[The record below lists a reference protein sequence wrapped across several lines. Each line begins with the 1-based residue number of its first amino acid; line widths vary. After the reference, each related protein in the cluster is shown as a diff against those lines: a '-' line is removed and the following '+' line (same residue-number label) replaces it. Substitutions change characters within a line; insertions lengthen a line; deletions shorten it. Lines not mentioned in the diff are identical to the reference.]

1 MIMKIDKT
9 VRLLLSLLRM
19 YVGCGEG
26 NDIGKQT
33 QQQWIDV
40 MHLAER
46 QGVSAIVF
54 QSVKKL
60 PEEVKPDIRVMM
72 TWMKDE
78 QESELFWQRAL
89 ALREKLQQMLDETS
103 EDCVLLIMKG
113 TDIAQ
118 KYYPS
123 PWLRYS
129 TDVDLVAYLDEVLQN
144 NGFFPDEGGNDKHEV
159 YHIDGITVENHNRLL
174 DECLGET
181 TDEEALL
188 NSILKRKRKIDAEFY
203 YNYLPLHTITHYI
216 GKGLSLRHMLDW
228 YLFRKNDG
236 ASFSGGYYAAALDE
250 VCKALFEN
258 EDENS
263 LRGLAK
269 DLFLF
274 VTFRKRYI
282 LRPKG
287 KDVLRHPVRFLQY
300 VNQQIVKYKN
310 VDSRQRTYMWHS
322 LLSKF
327 LKGR

>member
-1 MIMKIDKT
+1 M
-9 VRLLLSLLRM
+9 
-19 YVGCGEG
+19 
-26 NDIGKQT
+26 
-33 QQQWIDV
+33 
-40 MHLAER
+40 
-46 QGVSAIVF
+46 
-54 QSVKKL
+54 
-60 PEEVKPDIRVMM
+60 
-72 TWMKDE
+72 
-78 QESELFWQRAL
+78 
-89 ALREKLQQMLDETS
+89 
-103 EDCVLLIMKG
+103 
-113 TDIAQ
+113 
-118 KYYPS
+118 
-123 PWLRYS
+123 
-129 TDVDLVAYLDEVLQN
+129 QN

-159 YHIDGITVENHNRLL
+159 YHIDGITVENHNSLL

-216 GKGLSLRHMLDW
+216 SKGLSLRHMLDW

-236 ASFSGGYYAAALDE
+236 ALFSGGYYAMAMDE
-250 VCKALFEN
+250 VCKVVFEN
-258 EDENS
+258 EDKKS
-263 LRGLAK
+263 LSGLAK

-274 VTFRKRYI
+274 VTFQKRYI

-287 KDVLRHPVRFLQY
+287 KDVLRHPMKFLQY

>member
-1 MIMKIDKT
+1 MDKT
-9 VRLLLSLLRM
+9 TQILLSLLRI
-19 YVGCGEG
+19 YIG
-26 NDIGKQT
+26 NEESIAIQKQT

-60 PEEVKPDIRVMM
+60 PKEVKPDIRVMM

-78 QESELFWQRAL
+78 QEGELFWRRTL
-89 ALREKLQQMLDETS
+89 ALREKLQQMLDESS

-113 TDIAQ
+113 ADIAQ

-129 TDVDLVAYLDEVLQN
+129 TDVDLVSYLDEVLQN

-159 YHIDGITVENHNRLL
+159 YHIDGITVENHNSLL

-216 GKGLSLRHMLDW
+216 SKGLSLRHMLDW

-236 ASFSGGYYAAALDE
+236 ALFSGGYYAMAMDE
-250 VCKALFEN
+250 VCKVVFEN
-258 EDENS
+258 EDEKS
-263 LRGLAK
+263 LSGLAK

-274 VTFRKRYI
+274 VTFQKRYI

-287 KDVLRHPVRFLQY
+287 KDVLRHSMKFCNML
-300 VNQQIVKYKN
+300 I
-310 VDSRQRTYMWHS
+310 SR
-322 LLSKF
+322 LLSIKTLIADNALICGILCYQNF
-327 LKGR
+327 

>member
-1 MIMKIDKT
+1 MKMDNTTQI
-9 VRLLLSLLRM
+9 LLSLLRI
-19 YVGCGEG
+19 YIG
-26 NDIGKQT
+26 NEKSVAIQKQT

-46 QGVSAIVF
+46 QGVSAIAF
-54 QSVKKL
+54 QSVKML
-60 PEEVKPDIRVMM
+60 SEEVKPDIRVMM

-78 QESELFWQRAL
+78 QEGELFWRRTL
-89 ALREKLQQMLDETS
+89 ALREKLQQMLDESS
-103 EDCVLLIMKG
+103 EDCELLILKG
-113 TDIAQ
+113 ADIAQ

-236 ASFSGGYYAAALDE
+236 ALFSGGYYAMAMDE
-250 VCKALFEN
+250 VCKVVFEN
-258 EDENS
+258 EDKKS
-263 LRGLAK
+263 LSGLAK

-274 VTFRKRYI
+274 VTFQKRYI

-287 KDVLRHPVRFLQY
+287 KDVLRHPMKFLQY

>member
-1 MIMKIDKT
+1 
-9 VRLLLSLLRM
+9 
-19 YVGCGEG
+19 
-26 NDIGKQT
+26 
-33 QQQWIDV
+33 
-40 MHLAER
+40 
-46 QGVSAIVF
+46 
-54 QSVKKL
+54 
-60 PEEVKPDIRVMM
+60 
-72 TWMKDE
+72 
-78 QESELFWQRAL
+78 
-89 ALREKLQQMLDETS
+89 MLDESS
-103 EDCVLLIMKG
+103 EDCELLILKG
-113 TDIAQ
+113 ADIAQ

-129 TDVDLVAYLDEVLQN
+129 TDVDLVSYLDEVLQN

-159 YHIDGITVENHNRLL
+159 YHIDGITVENHNSLL

-216 GKGLSLRHMLDW
+216 SKGLSLRHMLDW

-236 ASFSGGYYAAALDE
+236 ALFSGGYYAMAMDE
-250 VCKALFEN
+250 VCKVVFEN
-258 EDENS
+258 EDGKS
-263 LRGLAK
+263 LSGLAK

-274 VTFRKRYI
+274 VTFQKRYI

>member
-1 MIMKIDKT
+1 
-9 VRLLLSLLRM
+9 
-19 YVGCGEG
+19 
-26 NDIGKQT
+26 
-33 QQQWIDV
+33 
-40 MHLAER
+40 
-46 QGVSAIVF
+46 
-54 QSVKKL
+54 
-60 PEEVKPDIRVMM
+60 
-72 TWMKDE
+72 MKDE
-78 QESELFWQRAL
+78 QESELFWRRTL
-89 ALREKLQQMLDETS
+89 ALREKLQQMLDESS
-103 EDCVLLIMKG
+103 EDCELLILKG
-113 TDIAQ
+113 ADIAQ

-159 YHIDGITVENHNRLL
+159 YHIDGITVENHNSLL

-236 ASFSGGYYAAALDE
+236 APFSGGYYAKALDE
-250 VCKALFEN
+250 VCKVIFEN
-258 EDENS
+258 EDKKS
-263 LRGLAK
+263 LSGLAK

-274 VTFRKRYI
+274 VTFQKRYI

-287 KDVLRHPVRFLQY
+287 KDVLRHPMKFLQY

>member
-1 MIMKIDKT
+1 M
-9 VRLLLSLLRM
+9 
-19 YVGCGEG
+19 
-26 NDIGKQT
+26 
-33 QQQWIDV
+33 
-40 MHLAER
+40 
-46 QGVSAIVF
+46 
-54 QSVKKL
+54 
-60 PEEVKPDIRVMM
+60 
-72 TWMKDE
+72 
-78 QESELFWQRAL
+78 
-89 ALREKLQQMLDETS
+89 
-103 EDCVLLIMKG
+103 
-113 TDIAQ
+113 
-118 KYYPS
+118 
-123 PWLRYS
+123 
-129 TDVDLVAYLDEVLQN
+129 
-144 NGFFPDEGGNDKHEV
+144 
-159 YHIDGITVENHNRLL
+159 
-174 DECLGET
+174 
-181 TDEEALL
+181 L

-250 VCKALFEN
+250 VCKVLFEN

-274 VTFRKRYI
+274 VTFQKRYI

-287 KDVLRHPVRFLQY
+287 KNVLRHPVRFLQY

>member
-1 MIMKIDKT
+1 MKMDKT
-9 VRLLLSLLRM
+9 TQILLSLLRI
-19 YVGCGEG
+19 YIG
-26 NDIGKQT
+26 NEESIAIQKQT

-46 QGVSAIVF
+46 QGVSAIAF
-54 QSVKKL
+54 QSVKML
-60 PEEVKPDIRVMM
+60 SEEVKPDIRVMM

-78 QESELFWQRAL
+78 QEGELFWRRTL

-159 YHIDGITVENHNRLL
+159 YHIDGITVENHNSLL

-216 GKGLSLRHMLDW
+216 SKGLSLRHMLDW

-236 ASFSGGYYAAALDE
+236 ALFSGGYYAMAMDE
-250 VCKALFEN
+250 VCKVVFEN
-258 EDENS
+258 EDKKS
-263 LRGLAK
+263 LSGLAK

-274 VTFRKRYI
+274 VTFQKRYI

-287 KDVLRHPVRFLQY
+287 KDVLRHPMKFLQY

>member
-1 MIMKIDKT
+1 MNMDKT
-9 VRLLLSLLRM
+9 TQILLSLLRI
-19 YVGCGEG
+19 YIG
-26 NDIGKQT
+26 NEKSVVIQKQT

-46 QGVSAIVF
+46 QGVSAIAF
-54 QSVKKL
+54 QSVKML
-60 PEEVKPDIRVMM
+60 SEEVKPDIRVMM
-72 TWMKDE
+72 TWLKDE
-78 QESELFWQRAL
+78 QESELFWQRTMT
-89 ALREKLQQMLDETS
+89 LREKLQQMLDETS

-159 YHIDGITVENHNRLL
+159 YHIDGITVENHNSLL

-216 GKGLSLRHMLDW
+216 SKGLSLRHMLDW

-236 ASFSGGYYAAALDE
+236 ALFSGGYYAMAMDE
-250 VCKALFEN
+250 VCKVVFEN
-258 EDENS
+258 EDKKS
-263 LRGLAK
+263 LSGLAK

-274 VTFRKRYI
+274 VTFQKRYI

-287 KDVLRHPVRFLQY
+287 KDVLRHPMKFLQY

>member
-1 MIMKIDKT
+1 MKMDNTTQI
-9 VRLLLSLLRM
+9 LLSLLRI
-19 YVGCGEG
+19 YIG
-26 NDIGKQT
+26 NEESIAIQKQT

-46 QGVSAIVF
+46 QGVSAIAF
-54 QSVKKL
+54 QSVKML
-60 PEEVKPDIRVMM
+60 SEEVKPDIRVMM

-78 QESELFWQRAL
+78 QESELFWQRTL

-250 VCKALFEN
+250 VCKVLFEN

-263 LRGLAK
+263 LKGLAK

-274 VTFRKRYI
+274 VTFQKRYI

-287 KDVLRHPVRFLQY
+287 KDVLRHPVRFLRY

>member
-1 MIMKIDKT
+1 MNMDKT
-9 VRLLLSLLRM
+9 TQILLSLLRI
-19 YVGCGEG
+19 YIG
-26 NDIGKQT
+26 NEKSVAIQKQT

-46 QGVSAIVF
+46 QGISAIAF
-54 QSVKKL
+54 QSAKVL
-60 PEEVKPDIRVMM
+60 SEEVKPDIRVMM

-78 QESELFWQRAL
+78 QESELFWQRTL

-113 TDIAQ
+113 ADIAQ

-159 YHIDGITVENHNRLL
+159 YHIDGITVENHNSLL

-216 GKGLSLRHMLDW
+216 SKGLSLRHMLDW

-236 ASFSGGYYAAALDE
+236 ALFSGGYYAMAMDE
-250 VCKALFEN
+250 VCKVVFEN
-258 EDENS
+258 EDKKS
-263 LRGLAK
+263 LSGLAK

-274 VTFRKRYI
+274 VTFQKRYI

-287 KDVLRHPVRFLQY
+287 KDVLRHPMKFLQY

>member
-1 MIMKIDKT
+1 MKMDNTTQI
-9 VRLLLSLLRM
+9 LLSLLRI
-19 YVGCGEG
+19 YIG
-26 NDIGKQT
+26 NEESIAIQKQT

-78 QESELFWQRAL
+78 QESELFWQRTL

-159 YHIDGITVENHNRLL
+159 YHIDGITVENHNSLL

-216 GKGLSLRHMLDW
+216 SKGLSLRHMLDW

-236 ASFSGGYYAAALDE
+236 ALFSGGYYAMAMDE
-250 VCKALFEN
+250 VCKVVFEN
-258 EDENS
+258 EDKKS
-263 LRGLAK
+263 LSGLAK

-274 VTFRKRYI
+274 VTFQKRYI

-287 KDVLRHPVRFLQY
+287 KDVLRHPMKFLQY

>member
-1 MIMKIDKT
+1 MKMDNTTQI
-9 VRLLLSLLRM
+9 LLSLLRI
-19 YVGCGEG
+19 YIG
-26 NDIGKQT
+26 NEKSVAIQKQT

-46 QGVSAIVF
+46 QGVSAIAF
-54 QSVKKL
+54 QSVKML
-60 PEEVKPDIRVMM
+60 SEEVKPDIRVMM

-78 QESELFWQRAL
+78 QESELFWQRTL

-216 GKGLSLRHMLDW
+216 SKGLSLRHMLDW

-236 ASFSGGYYAAALDE
+236 ALFSGGYYAMAMDE
-250 VCKALFEN
+250 VCKVVFEK
-258 EDENS
+258 EDEKALS
-263 LRGLAK
+263 GLAK

-274 VTFRKRYI
+274 VTFQKRYI

-287 KDVLRHPVRFLQY
+287 KDVLRHPMKFLQY